1 MFYNSVVSLIN
12 KRTIL
17 IYIPRLV
24 SILFIIL
31 QFLGMLV
38 YTGGTIH
45 DIETSGYSF
54 TSNFFSDM
62 GTYVAR
68 KGEPNY
74 LSMIIFALSLV
85 LVGVT
90 FSFYYVFGQ

>member
-38 YTGGTIH
+38 YPGGQFMILKQVDIHSLQISFQIWEHMQQGMVNQTI
-45 DIETSGYSF
+45 Y
-54 TSNFFSDM
+54 
-62 GTYVAR
+62 
-68 KGEPNY
+68 P
-74 LSMIIFALSLV
+74 
-85 LVGVT
+85 
-90 FSFYYVFGQ
+90 